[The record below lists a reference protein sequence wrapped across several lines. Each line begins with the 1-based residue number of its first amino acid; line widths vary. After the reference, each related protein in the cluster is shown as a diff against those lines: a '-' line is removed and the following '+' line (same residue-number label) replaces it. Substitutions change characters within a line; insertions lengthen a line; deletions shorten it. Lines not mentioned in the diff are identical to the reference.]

1 MLFLG
6 EMHIIVC
13 WTGSPN
19 IPLLVPHCHRSLVWL
34 PTKHVPCC
42 PSVPSQLS
50 WSSITSPLHTGFE
63 RAQQQCLLL
72 IYQCTEEQHYSTFV
86 RFHRLVRLWLQRQFF
101 FLVFPSF
108 SSRFNFS
115 CCLFLPGGLKPAPKH
130 TPHKRDHDRERRQIC
145 HPALL
150 PSCSSHLNPAFPR
163 IPWSLP
169 AGTRAEKAESP
180 LSPTASSN
188 TLCNSNTIWSFQSSS
203 IGWVESYWKCLFGK
217 TTPKLQSFSLCH
229 TELLVIS
236 THFAKH
242 FQLKTELR
250 STAKSC
256 YQPFLCTKDI
266 DPGWEREIQVLPLTK
281 RIQMLSSFQIQVLL
295 IQFTDAALVSPTEGV
310 PLHVMY
316 SNTRWSQKHC
326 TSSPYCEARWF
337 SCSLAQLQHKHFCRK
352 RKVSI

>member
-1 MLFLG
+1 
-6 EMHIIVC
+6 MHIIVC

-34 PTKHVPCC
+34 PTKHVPHC
-42 PSVPSQLS
+42 PSVSSQLS
-50 WSSITSPLHTGFE
+50 WSSITSPLHAGFE

-72 IYQCTEEQHYSTFV
+72 IYQGTEEQHYSTFV

-115 CCLFLPGGLKPAPKH
+115 YCLFLPGGLKPAPKY

-145 HPALL
+145 HA
-150 PSCSSHLNPAFPR
+150 AFAAQL
-163 IPWSLP
+163 SLTP
-169 AGTRAEKAESP
+169 EPCFPQNTLVPPYRNKSRKSWESP
-180 LSPTASSN
+180 LSPIANSN
-188 TLCNSNTIWSFQSSS
+188 TLCNRNTVWSFQSSW

-229 TELLVIS
+229 TKLFVIS

-242 FQLKTELR
+242 FQLKNELG

-256 YQPFLCTKDI
+256 YQPFLYPRDI
-266 DPGWEREIQVLPLTK
+266 SPGWEREIQVLPLIK
-281 RIQMLSSFQIQVLL
+281 RIQRLSSFQ
-295 IQFTDAALVSPTEGV
+295 
-310 PLHVMY
+310 M
-316 SNTRWSQKHC
+316 
-326 TSSPYCEARWF
+326 
-337 SCSLAQLQHKHFCRK
+337 
-352 RKVSI
+352 

>member
-169 AGTRAEKAESP
+169 AGTRAEKAESHHFP
-180 LSPTASSN
+180 QQLVVIPCATAIPFGVSN
-188 TLCNSNTIWSFQSSS
+188 QVQLDGWRATENVYLEKQPQNSRVSVFVTP
-203 IGWVESYWKCLFGK
+203 SY
-217 TTPKLQSFSLCH
+217 
-229 TELLVIS
+229 
-236 THFAKH
+236 
-242 FQLKTELR
+242 
-250 STAKSC
+250 
-256 YQPFLCTKDI
+256 
-266 DPGWEREIQVLPLTK
+266 
-281 RIQMLSSFQIQVLL
+281 
-295 IQFTDAALVSPTEGV
+295 
-310 PLHVMY
+310 
-316 SNTRWSQKHC
+316 
-326 TSSPYCEARWF
+326 
-337 SCSLAQLQHKHFCRK
+337 
-352 RKVSI
+352 

>member
-19 IPLLVPHCHRSLVWL
+19 IPFLVPQCHRSLVRL
-34 PTKHVPCC
+34 PTKHVPRC

-50 WSSITSPLHTGFE
+50 WSSITSPRHTGFE

-72 IYQCTEEQHYSTFV
+72 VYQGTEEQHYSTFV

-108 SSRFNFS
+108 SSCFNFS
-115 CCLFLPGGLKPAPKH
+115 YCLFLPGGLKPAPKY
-130 TPHKRDHDRERRQIC
+130 TPHKRDHDGATADLSPCIAAQLFLTPEPC
-145 HPALL
+145 
-150 PSCSSHLNPAFPR
+150 FPQNTLVPPCR
-163 IPWSLP
+163 NKSRKSW
-169 AGTRAEKAESP
+169 ESP
-180 LSPTASSN
+180 LSPTANSN

-203 IGWVESYWKCLFGK
+203 TGWVASYWKCLFGK

-229 TELLVIS
+229 IELFVIS

-250 STAKSC
+250 STVKSC
-256 YQPFLCTKDI
+256 YQPFLCPKDI
-266 DPGWEREIQVLPLTK
+266 GPGWEREIQVLPLTK
-281 RIQMLSSFQIQVLL
+281 RIQRLSSFQIQLLL
-295 IQFTDAALVSPTEGV
+295 IQFTDAALVSPAEGV

-326 TSSPYCEARWF
+326 TSSPCCEARWF
-337 SCSLAQLQHKHFCRK
+337 SCPLAQLQHKRICRK